1 MKNFFHIFASPNKHT
16 TMRTIFKA
24 IFIAFI
30 IASLSSCY
38 AMSDDG
44 VMSSIDYNV
53 VVSNGYPCYNKD
65 RRIAYYYYNSLY
77 YYPYYYKRY
86 YRPLPPPRRH
96 RHPQRGFDRKP
107 PKTHSLD
114 GRFNNKYYRKRS
126 FGNRDRR

>member
-1 MKNFFHIFASPNKHT
+1 MKKIFYSLL
-16 TMRTIFKA
+16 ISV
-24 IFIAFI
+24 IALVT
-30 IASLSSCY
+30 LSSCY

-77 YYPYYYKRY
+77 YYPYYNNGHRYFRRY

-96 RHPQRGFDRKP
+96 RPPQP
-107 PKTHSLD
+107 
-114 GRFNNKYYRKRS
+114 RFNRVPPRAPNHGS
-126 FGNRDRR
+126 FGNMHRRPQMNNNVGKFGHRR

>member
-1 MKNFFHIFASPNKHT
+1 MKKIFYSLLISVMALV
-16 TMRTIFKA
+16 I
-24 IFIAFI
+24 
-30 IASLSSCY
+30 LSSCY

-53 VVSNGYPCYNKD
+53 IVSNGYPHYRD
-65 RRIAYYYYNSLY
+65 GRVIYYYYSNDY
-77 YYPYYYKRY
+77 YYPHYYNGHRYFRRY

-96 RHPQRGFDRKP
+96 RPPQRGFDRKP
-107 PKTHSLD
+107 PKIHSFD